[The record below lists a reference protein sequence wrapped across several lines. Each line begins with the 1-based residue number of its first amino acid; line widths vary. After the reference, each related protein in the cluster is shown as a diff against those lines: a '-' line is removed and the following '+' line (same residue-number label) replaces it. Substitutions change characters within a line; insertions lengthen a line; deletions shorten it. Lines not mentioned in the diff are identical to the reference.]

1 MKQSTVTSIICTLC
15 VLSTVIISFIT
26 YMDIDNSFS
35 FGFILGY
42 VVFIIVVSF
51 YWIIKLI
58 SNIKKVKWFE
68 LRKRLLK
75 FVGLFISFSAAIYIF
90 NYMFRSSQ
98 IDMYDLSIPFAMAL
112 SLTFFDLFSFKESW
126 QMVVNASYRK
136 SNSIMFIFIL
146 LIKNLLLLLED

>member
-1 MKQSTVTSIICTLC
+1 MEGGGGIMKQSTVTSIICTLC

-26 YMDIDNSFS
+26 YMGIDNSFS
-35 FGFILGY
+35 FGFIVVY
-42 VVFIIVVSF
+42 VIFIIMILF
-51 YWIIKLI
+51 YWTILLI
-58 SNIKKVKWFE
+58 RNIKKVKWFE

-112 SLTFFDLFSFKESW
+112 SLTFFNLFSFKES
-126 QMVVNASYRK
+126 
-136 SNSIMFIFIL
+136 
-146 LIKNLLLLLED
+146 